1 MKTIILA
8 TAATVFGLGKFSR
21 VPFFAAAKLYNGQ
34 DDER

>member
-21 VPFFAAAKLYNGQ
+21 VPFAAAKLYNGQ